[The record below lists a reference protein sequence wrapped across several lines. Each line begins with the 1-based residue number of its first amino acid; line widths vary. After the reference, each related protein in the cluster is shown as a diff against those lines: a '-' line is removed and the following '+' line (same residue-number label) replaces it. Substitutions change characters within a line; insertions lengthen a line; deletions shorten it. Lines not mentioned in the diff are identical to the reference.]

1 MVTTDLDKVSDVTNK
16 LSSCVGHPI
25 AIDGTLFTNIWQALS
40 DTTTKLQEGISQIQD
55 STSYLSDMVEETS
68 SNYAVI
74 QDTQLMFQTTITSLQ
89 ESIRKHESRFAKI
102 LPVLMS
108 VNQGLSSASVVD
120 IDQKL
125 AKLSQAIEELQ
136 EKQWQSALTPSAQG
150 FDSRSFAQLDANVRD
165 IKAQLQ
171 TLQLRIVGNGV
182 QIGGVLFQCFQDV
195 KTWVVSRFQI
205 KRYGLFGSPF
215 WISSLPE

>member
-1 MVTTDLDKVSDVTNK
+1 LVTTDLDKVSDVTNK

-68 SNYAVI
+68 LNYAVI

-165 IKAQLQ
+165 FKVQLQ
-171 TLQLRIVGNGV
+171 TLPATHCGEWGTNWRSRVPMPQGCQNMG
-182 QIGGVLFQCFQDV
+182 CFKISDQTLWSV
-195 KTWVVSRFQI
+195 CR
-205 KRYGLFGSPF
+205 RGLPS
-215 WISSLPE
+215 

>member
-102 LPVLMS
+102 LPVLVS
-108 VNQGLSSASVVD
+108 VNQGLPSASVAD
-120 IDQKL
+120 IDQKH
-125 AKLSQAIEELQ
+125 AKLSQVIEELQ
-136 EKQWQSALTPSAQG
+136 EKQWQSALTPSTQG

-165 IKAQLQ
+165 FKVQLQ
-171 TLQLRIVGNGV
+171 TLPATHCGEWGTNWRSLVPMLPGCQNMG
-182 QIGGVLFQCFQDV
+182 CFKISDQTLWSV
-195 KTWVVSRFQI
+195 CQR
-205 KRYGLFGSPF
+205 GLPS
-215 WISSLPE
+215 